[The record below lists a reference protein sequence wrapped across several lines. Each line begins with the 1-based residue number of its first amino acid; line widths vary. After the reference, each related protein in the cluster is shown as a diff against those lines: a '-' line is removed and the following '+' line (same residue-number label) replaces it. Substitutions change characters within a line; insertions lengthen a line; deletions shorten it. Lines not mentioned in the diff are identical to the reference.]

1 MLDTRHIEQAFGDVE
16 TALARR
22 GPGVRPA
29 LEALAGLAT
38 KRRTQLVALE
48 SRRAERNVA
57 SEAMASLDPKSE
69 AFAARRS
76 SLRELSTATKA
87 LETELKE
94 TEEALSQLLDTVPNL
109 PHASVPDGTSEAD
122 NVVMRTWGSASGRA
136 AGGMEANPA
145 EDHVA
150 VAERL
155 GLLDMAAAAKLSGA
169 RFVVL
174 RKEGARLL
182 RALINWML
190 ETHLT
195 AGYEEVWVPA
205 ILNEAA
211 LRGTGQLPKFEEDQ
225 FELVRVEGEGRRFL
239 SPTAEVALTN
249 LHAGDLLAATDL
261 PKRFVAYAPCFRREA
276 GSYGRDTRGMIRNH
290 QFDKVE
296 LVHLV
301 APEAGEAALEELC
314 GAAERILQGLNL
326 HYRVVSLCA
335 GDLGFSARKTY
346 DLEVWLPSA
355 GAFREISSCSWCGDF
370 QARRAQI
377 RYRPEGSKK
386 TEFVHTLNGSGVAVG
401 RAFVAVLEQYQ
412 QADGSMV
419 VPEVLRPFMGGQ
431 TVLRA

>member
-1 MLDTRHIEQAFGDVE
+1 MLDTRHIEQAFAEVE

-22 GPGVRPA
+22 GAGVRPA
-29 LEALAGLAT
+29 LEALAELAS
-38 KRRTQLVALE
+38 KRRTRLAALE
-48 SRRAERNVA
+48 TQRAERNYA
-57 SEAMASLDPKSE
+57 SEAMATLDPKSD
-69 AFAARRS
+69 AFAVRRS
-76 SLRELSTATKA
+76 NLRELGVAIKTLEAEVKA
-87 LETELKE
+87 
-94 TEEALSQLLDTVPNL
+94 TEEALAQLLDTVPNL
-109 PHASVPDGTSEAD
+109 PHATVPDGKSEAD
-122 NVVMRTWGSASGRA
+122 NVVVRTWGSATGRVAENMEVHA
-136 AGGMEANPA
+136 AQ
-145 EDHVA
+145 DHVTL
-150 VAERL
+150 AERL

-174 RKEGARLL
+174 RREGARLL
-182 RALINWML
+182 RALIHWML
-190 ETHLT
+190 ETHLA

-205 ILNEAA
+205 ILHEAA
-211 LRGTGQLPKFEEDQ
+211 LRVTGQLPKFEEDQ
-225 FELVRVEGEGRRFL
+225 FELVRMEGEGRRFL

-249 LHAGDLLAATDL
+249 LHAGDLLEATAL

-301 APEAGEAALEELC
+301 APDEGEAALEQLC
-314 GAAERILQGLNL
+314 AAAERVLQGLNL

-355 GAFREISSCSWCGDF
+355 GTFREISSCSWCGDF

-386 TEFVHTLNGSGVAVG
+386 TAYVHTLNGSGVAVG

-412 QADGSMV
+412 QSDGSV
-419 VPEVLRPFMGGQ
+419 LIPEVLRSYMGGQ